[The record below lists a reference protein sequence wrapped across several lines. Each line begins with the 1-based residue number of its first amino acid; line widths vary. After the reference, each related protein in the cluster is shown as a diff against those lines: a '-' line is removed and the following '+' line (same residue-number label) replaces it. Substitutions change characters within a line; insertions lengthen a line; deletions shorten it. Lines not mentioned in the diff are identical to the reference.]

1 MTAFTAPWV
10 ILFAPLVAAALILF
24 FGRLGKK
31 FSSGLAIATAA
42 LTAILSWFVHF
53 APTPEAPLQFFW
65 IDLRPFSFNFAIPI
79 GLVIDPLSQLMLLVV
94 TNVATLVFIYSV
106 GYMATE
112 EGYSR
117 FFGALCLFLF
127 SMLGIVLADN
137 FVMMFIF
144 WELVGVS
151 SYILIG
157 HYFGKN
163 SAAEAAKQA
172 FTVNRV
178 GDFGFLLGIILLW
191 VYTGTFQFADMAEKT
206 APLAAGSPA
215 TLALA
220 LILIFCGTIG
230 KSAQMPL
237 HVWLPNSMEGPTPVS
252 SLLHAATMVAAGV
265 YMLAR
270 IFPILEMSPTALLVI
285 AWVGGITCF
294 VAGLMGIQQAD
305 IKRILAYSTI
315 SQLGYMVLAIGVAGN
330 GDVAMFHL
338 VNHAFFKCLLFLA
351 AGSVIVGLHH
361 EQNIWKMGGLKN
373 KMPITFLVMG
383 SGALALSGVPPFSG
397 YFSKDLIIE
406 WAWAN
411 NMPLFWVSAAAVTL
425 TALYTFRLYLVVFFG
440 APRSDAARHAH
451 ESPKV
456 MLLPMA
462 VLAVLA
468 LISGWPPISKLYI
481 HPAHPENVPFTAHL
495 IIYGFLLL
503 GLVIAFLLYLRGP
516 KADPVR
522 IPAFEHRLYIDDAYN
537 WLVRVVQGGFAGLCS
552 FVDRWVIDG
561 VVKLCAVFAW
571 GSGFALRLLQ
581 VGNIQVYAFF
591 FGAGIL
597 LLFYLLLAK

>member
-1 MTAFTAPWV
+1 
-10 ILFAPLVAAALILF
+10 
-24 FGRLGKK
+24 
-31 FSSGLAIATAA
+31 
-42 LTAILSWFVHF
+42 
-53 APTPEAPLQFFW
+53 
-65 IDLRPFSFNFAIPI
+65 
-79 GLVIDPLSQLMLLVV
+79 
-94 TNVATLVFIYSV
+94 
-106 GYMATE
+106 
-112 EGYSR
+112 
-117 FFGALCLFLF
+117 
-127 SMLGIVLADN
+127 
-137 FVMMFIF
+137 
-144 WELVGVS
+144 
-151 SYILIG
+151 
-157 HYFGKN
+157 
-163 SAAEAAKQA
+163 
-172 FTVNRV
+172 
-178 GDFGFLLGIILLW
+178 
-191 VYTGTFQFADMAEKT
+191 
-206 APLAAGSPA
+206 
-215 TLALA
+215 
-220 LILIFCGTIG
+220 
-230 KSAQMPL
+230 MPL

-425 TALYTFRLYLVVFFG
+425 TALYTFRLYLVVFLG